1 VKRSFK
7 AFGGYM
13 KAAIWIGIK
22 DGFIERVLCE
32 DDNEEKARRLADLE
46 GLFPMKVSLSDYN
59 LIKSVFEG

>member
-1 VKRSFK
+1 
-7 AFGGYM
+7 M